1 MMRRIPK
8 RNGNHRNHGKLEV
21 VPWPGLSKRLPRLAP
36 RLRSE
41 TMKAQIFSVFLI
53 LALVSGALFGEPSGL
68 LERVKPVEAG
78 MDPRKLQLVDQKM
91 GELIERDRLS
101 GGIVVVARKGRVVH
115 FGTYGLRDREAGL
128 PVEKDTIFRIY
139 SMTKAIT
146 SVAALMLE
154 EEGKLGLEDPL
165 SEFFPS
171 LKKMKVWKD
180 GTLVDPKREA
190 TVADLLRHTSGL
202 TYGWQAIPEI
212 GQAHRKS
219 GVLDRDKALVPMM
232 NGIDRIPLLF
242 DPGSDWVYGCSTDV
256 LGGVVEVASGMPFD
270 RFLKERILEPL
281 GMKDTDFYVPA
292 DKVGRFAANYNYKDG
307 KLTLKDDPKTSR
319 YLENPTFKSGG
330 GGLCSTASDYMRF
343 LLMIANGGKFEGQRY
358 LKKKS
363 VKLMTTDQIPKGGGW
378 VTFGKQIREGVGFGH
393 GFSVRVKMSDWDP
406 DGRVGEYG
414 WGGAA
419 STHYWISPKD
429 DLVVLTLEQVMPY
442 SFNTEWALK
451 GLIYDA
457 LVE

>member
-1 MMRRIPK
+1 MPS
-8 RNGNHRNHGKLEV
+8 EV
-21 VPWPGLSKRLPRLAP
+21 HV
-36 RLRSE
+36 LRSGN
-41 TMKAQIFSVFLI
+41 MKAYVLSAFLI
-53 LALVSGALFGEPSGL
+53 LALFYTPVLAEPVSPLKM
-68 LERVKPVEAG
+68 VKPDKVG
-78 MDPRKLQLVDQKM
+78 MDAEKLNLVDQKM
-91 GELIERDRLS
+91 EELIKEERLT
-101 GGIVVVARKGRVVH
+101 GGIVVVARKGKVVH
-115 FGTYGLRDREAGL
+115 FGTYGKRDLENNL

-146 SVAALMLE
+146 SVAALMLN
-154 EEGKLGLEDPL
+154 EEGKLNLKDPL
-165 SEFFPS
+165 SKYFPS
-171 LKKMKVWKD
+171 LKEMKVLNK
-180 GTLVDPKREA
+180 GELVEPNREA

-202 TYGWQAIPEI
+202 TYGRTPHKEI
-212 GQAHRKS
+212 NQAHKNA
-219 GVLDRDKALVPMM
+219 GILDREKKVVPMM
-232 NGIDRIPLLF
+232 NGMGKVPLLF
-242 DPGSDWVYGCSTDV
+242 QPGSDWVYGCSTDV
-256 LGGVVEVASGMPFD
+256 LGGVVEVASGMSLDQFFRD
-270 RFLKERILEPL
+270 RIFKPLK
-281 GMKDTDFYVPA
+281 MKDTGFYVPA
-292 DKVGRFAANYNYKDG
+292 NKAARFAANYNYKDG

-343 LLMIANGGKFEGQRY
+343 LLMIENGGKLDGAKL

-363 VKLMTTDQIPKGGGW
+363 VKLMTTNQVSKEAGW
-378 VTFGKQIREGVGFGH
+378 VTFGDQIREGVGYGY

-442 SFNTEWALK
+442 TFNTEWALK

-457 LVE
+457 LLD

>member
-1 MMRRIPK
+1 M
-8 RNGNHRNHGKLEV
+8 
-21 VPWPGLSKRLPRLAP
+21 
-36 RLRSE
+36 
-41 TMKAQIFSVFLI
+41 
-53 LALVSGALFGEPSGL
+53 
-68 LERVKPVEAG
+68 VKPDKVG
-78 MDPRKLQLVDQKM
+78 MDAEKLNLVDQKM
-91 GELIERDRLS
+91 EELIKEERLT
-101 GGIVVVARKGRVVH
+101 GGIVVVARKGKVVH
-115 FGTYGLRDREAGL
+115 FGTYGKRDLENNL

-146 SVAALMLE
+146 SVAALMLN
-154 EEGKLGLEDPL
+154 EEGKLNLKDPL
-165 SEFFPS
+165 SKYFPS
-171 LKKMKVWKD
+171 LKEMKVLNK
-180 GTLVDPKREA
+180 GELVEPNREA

-202 TYGWQAIPEI
+202 TYGRTPHKEI
-212 GQAHRKS
+212 NQAHKNA
-219 GVLDRDKALVPMM
+219 GILDREKKVVPMM
-232 NGIDRIPLLF
+232 NGMGKVPLLF
-242 DPGSDWVYGCSTDV
+242 QPGSDWVYGCSTDV
-256 LGGVVEVASGMPFD
+256 LGGVVEVASGMSLDQFFRD
-270 RFLKERILEPL
+270 RIFKPLK
-281 GMKDTDFYVPA
+281 MKDTGFYVPA
-292 DKVGRFAANYNYKDG
+292 NKAARFAANYNYKDG

-343 LLMIANGGKFEGQRY
+343 LLMIENGGKLDGAKL

-363 VKLMTTDQIPKGGGW
+363 VKLMTTNQVSKEAGW
-378 VTFGKQIREGVGFGH
+378 VTFGDQIREGVGYGY

-442 SFNTEWALK
+442 TFNTEWALK

-457 LVE
+457 LLD

>member
-1 MMRRIPK
+1 MKILSFSLFFIVSIGGTILHGQAKGLLPMAKPEAVGLDPK
-8 RNGNHRNHGKLEV
+8 KLEEV
-21 VPWPGLSKRLPRLAP
+21 NEK
-36 RLRSE
+36 
-41 TMKAQIFSVFLI
+41 MKA
-53 LALVSGALFGEPSGL
+53 
-68 LERVKPVEAG
+68 
-78 MDPRKLQLVDQKM
+78 
-91 GELIERDRLS
+91 LIEENRLS
-101 GGIVVVARKGRVVH
+101 GGTVVVARKGKVAH

-146 SVAALMLE
+146 SAAALMLE
-154 EEGKLGLEDPL
+154 EEGKLDLEDPL
-165 SEFFPS
+165 STFFPP

-180 GTLVDPKREA
+180 GKLLEPKREA

-202 TYGWQAIPEI
+202 TYGWKAIEAI
-212 GQAHRKS
+212 GQAHRKA

-232 NGIDRIPLLF
+232 NGMGQVPLLF

-270 RFLKERILEPL
+270 QFLRERILEPL
-281 GMKDTDFYVPA
+281 NMKDTDFYVPA

-363 VKLMTTDQIPKGGGW
+363 VKLMTTNQIPEGGGW
-378 VTFGKQIREGVGFGH
+378 VTFGKEIREGVGFGH

>member
-1 MMRRIPK
+1 MKILSFSLFFIVSIGGTILHGQAKGLLPMAKPEAVGLDPK
-8 RNGNHRNHGKLEV
+8 KLEEV
-21 VPWPGLSKRLPRLAP
+21 
-36 RLRSE
+36 SE
-41 TMKAQIFSVFLI
+41 KMKA
-53 LALVSGALFGEPSGL
+53 
-68 LERVKPVEAG
+68 
-78 MDPRKLQLVDQKM
+78 
-91 GELIERDRLS
+91 LIEENRLS
-101 GGIVVVARKGRVVH
+101 GGTVVVARKGKVAH

-146 SVAALMLE
+146 SAAALMLE
-154 EEGKLGLEDPL
+154 EEGKLDLEDPL
-165 SEFFPS
+165 STFFPP

-180 GTLVDPKREA
+180 GKLLDPKGEA

-202 TYGWQAIPEI
+202 TYGWKAVGAI
-212 GQAHRKS
+212 GQAHRKA

-232 NGIDRIPLLF
+232 NGMGQVPLLF

-270 RFLKERILEPL
+270 QFLRERILEPL
-281 GMKDTDFYVPA
+281 NMKDTDFYVPA

-343 LLMIANGGKFEGQRY
+343 LLMIANGGKFEGKRY

-363 VKLMTTDQIPKGGGW
+363 VKLMTTNQIPEGGGW
-378 VTFGKQIREGVGFGH
+378 VTFGKEIREGVGFGH

-406 DGRVGEYG
+406 ESRVGEYG